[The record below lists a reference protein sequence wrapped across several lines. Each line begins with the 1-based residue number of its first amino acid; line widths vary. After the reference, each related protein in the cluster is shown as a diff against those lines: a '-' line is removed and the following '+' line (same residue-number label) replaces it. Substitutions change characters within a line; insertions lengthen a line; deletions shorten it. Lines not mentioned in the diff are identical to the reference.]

1 MKRIFRNWFAGF
13 AAICVTNFLYISL
26 SKPGS
31 GVMVYAL
38 ESSKILLVLCAL
50 SFCGYLIFSKKEER
64 EIRLP
69 EDKTAEKEGTQQ

>member
-1 MKRIFRNWFAGF
+1 
-13 AAICVTNFLYISL
+13 
-26 SKPGS
+26 
-31 GVMVYAL
+31 MVYAL
-38 ESSKILLVLCAL
+38 ESSKIFLVLCAL